1 MEFETKGNNYELNA
15 VPLVDNNDKINQILV
30 VERNTTVQKRAEKEM
45 VNALNQERA
54 LNELKSR
61 FVSMASH
68 EFRTPLSTILSSISL
83 VDRYNEGLNEEKIS
97 KHIGRIKGSVQNL
110 NGILNDFLSLDRLEE
125 GNVQT
130 SPVEFDIS
138 ELVADLIDEME
149 ATLKKDQSVN
159 VSFDCDTKMIYE
171 DAKIIKNIL
180 INLTSN
186 AIKYSNEGQDIILD
200 VQLKEKVLTL
210 TVSDKGIGIPVDE
223 QHHLFARFFRA
234 RNVTNIEGTGLGL
247 NIVGKYVALLNGKIA
262 FDSKPGKGTTFIVT
276 LPLKEKV

>member
-1 MEFETKGNNYELNA
+1 
-15 VPLVDNNDKINQILV
+15 LVDNNDKINQILV

-83 VDRYNEGLNEEKIS
+83 VDRYNEGVNEEKIS

-125 GNVQT
+125 GNVKT
-130 SPVEFDIS
+130 SPVDFDIN

-149 ATLKKDQSVN
+149 ATLKKNQRVITT
-159 VSFDCDTKMIYE
+159 FDCETNMIRE

-186 AIKYSNEGQDIILD
+186 AIKYSHEGKDIKLD
-200 VQLKEKVLTL
+200 VQLKGNVLTL
-210 TVSDKGIGIPVDE
+210 MVSDKGIGIPVDE
-223 QHHLFARFFRA
+223 QHHLFERFFRA

-247 NIVGKYVALLNGKIA
+247 NIVGKYVALLNGTIE
-262 FDSKPGKGTTFIVT
+262 FESKPGKGTTFIVT
-276 LPLKEKV
+276 LPLKDNAK